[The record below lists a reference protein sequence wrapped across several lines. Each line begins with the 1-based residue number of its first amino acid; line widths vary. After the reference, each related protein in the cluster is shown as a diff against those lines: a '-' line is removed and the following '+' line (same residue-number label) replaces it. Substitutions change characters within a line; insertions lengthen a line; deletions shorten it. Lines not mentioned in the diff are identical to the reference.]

1 MNPPQPDI
9 TRTIEEI
16 LDEFAKWTINNVEH
30 GIYIPLP
37 SPEAVQKLVTL
48 VNEARQVVINEVL
61 SLDGLQD
68 EPIEYGEGLTYN
80 QRMQIK
86 TRNRLRATI
95 KQQLEG
101 LNGGGK

>member
-1 MNPPQPDI
+1 MKNPPQPDI

-48 VNEARQVVINEVL
+48 VNEAKLNEAQFITDHFDDLHQGTEGAGWV
-61 SLDGLQD
+61 S
-68 EPIEYGEGLTYN
+68 YGEMGEWLDDRIKELT
-80 QRMQIK
+80 Q
-86 TRNRLRATI
+86 
-95 KQQLEG
+95 
-101 LNGGGK
+101 